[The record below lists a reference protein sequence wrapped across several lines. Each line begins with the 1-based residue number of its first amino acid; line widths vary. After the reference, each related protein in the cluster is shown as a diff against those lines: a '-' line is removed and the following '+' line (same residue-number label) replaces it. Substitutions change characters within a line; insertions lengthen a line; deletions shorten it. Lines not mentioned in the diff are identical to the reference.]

1 MLDPVEKRL
10 TLGEHLE
17 ELRSRVIRS
26 LLGVAGGFTL
36 CYAFIDKL
44 MWVVLRPYKA
54 AMASIDSTGTRPL
67 ALRPAE
73 SFMNY
78 LKIAFIGG
86 LFLAGPFILYQMW
99 QFISAGLYKTERRA
113 VLAYLP
119 LSIFL
124 FLVGCVFGYAFLV
137 PAALEFLVGFGKET
151 IETHLTIGD
160 YLDFFFLFTL
170 LTGLSFELPMIMT
183 FFAKIGM
190 VTPQAYRRQWKVAIL
205 LAFVLAAILTPSP
218 DPVTQTVLAV
228 PLYILYEGGIL
239 LSIWAQKKAPPPPTG
254 ATP

>member
-1 MLDPVEKRL
+1 MQDPVEKRL

-26 LLGVAGGFTL
+26 LLCVAVGFTL
-36 CYAFIDKL
+36 CYAYIEEL
-44 MWVVLRPYKA
+44 MDVVLRPYRA
-54 AMASIDSTGTRPL
+54 AMTSIHSTGTRPL

-73 SFMNY
+73 GFMNY

-86 LFLAGPFILYQMW
+86 LFLAGPLILYQMW
-99 QFISAGLYKTERRA
+99 KFISAGLYKTERRA

-119 LSIFL
+119 LSIIL
-124 FLVGCVFGYAFLV
+124 FVVGCIFGYVYLV
-137 PAALEFLVGFGKET
+137 PTALEFLVAVGQKT

-170 LTGLSFELPMIMT
+170 LTGVSFELPMIMT

-190 VTPQAYRRQWKVAIL
+190 VTPQAYRRQWKAAIL

-218 DPVTQTVLAV
+218 DPVTQTILAV

-239 LSIWAQKKAPPPPTG
+239 LSKWAQKKAPPPPAG